1 MRNLFRGNLMK
12 QMNFKILGGVVTY
25 NPEIPRFKENL
36 KTLVNQVD
44 KLYVFDNGSKNIED
58 IESVL
63 NHYSDNIILCKKKKN
78 VGIAYALKSIMD
90 YANKNRFNWVLSVD
104 QDSVLDSKLVSEYK
118 KCIRNYSNDDIGML
132 TCLIKDRNFK
142 DSSAEK
148 QEEQLKEV
156 PICITS
162 AAFTNVKNYFST
174 VGYDSNLFI
183 DLVDTDICLT
193 LREKNFKIFRINYL
207 GIYHEIGHGEN
218 KKILWKDVIV
228 HNSSAFREYYMARN
242 SIILQKKHPRLYP
255 RKTMLNGLALNFLII
270 TLFENEKL
278 KRLSNFFRGIKDGR
292 R

>member
-1 MRNLFRGNLMK
+1 
-12 QMNFKILGGVVTY
+12 MNFKILGGVVTY
-25 NPEIPRFKENL
+25 NPEIPRFRENL

-44 KLYVFDNGSKNIED
+44 ELYIFDNGSKNIED
-58 IESVL
+58 IQDVL
-63 NHYSDNIILCKKKKN
+63 SQYSNKIILCKEKKN

-90 YANKNRFNWVLSVD
+90 YANKNNFNWVLSVD
-104 QDSVLDSKLVSEYK
+104 QDSVLDSKLVNEYK
-118 KCIRNYSNDDIGML
+118 KYILNYPNNDIGML

-142 DSSAEK
+142 DNSAEK

-162 AAFTNVKNYFST
+162 AAFTNVENYFST
-174 VGYDSNLFI
+174 AGYDPNLFI

-242 SIILQKKHPRLYP
+242 SIILRKKHPISYP
-255 RKTMLNGLALNFLII
+255 RKTMINGLALNFLII
-270 TLFENEKL
+270 TLFENKKL
-278 KRLSNFFRGIKDGR
+278 KRLSNYFRGIIDGR
-292 R
+292 K

>member
-1 MRNLFRGNLMK
+1 MK

-58 IESVL
+58 IERVL
-63 NHYSDNIILCKKKKN
+63 NHYSDNVILCKKQKN

-90 YANKNRFNWVLSVD
+90 YANKHSFNWVLSVD

-118 KCIRNYSNDDIGML
+118 KCIRKYSNDDIGML

-228 HNSSAFREYYMARN
+228 HNSNAFREYYMARN

-270 TLFENEKL
+270 TLFENKKL
-278 KRLSNFFRGIKDGR
+278 KRLSNYFKGIKDGR